1 MASSLVKVLRQ
12 GQRASGLLEQAGK
25 TLAVQKSDL
34 HTSQPAQGTLTIPER
49 LQGIPEAAVSR
60 QKIGQMI
67 YLHMLFSGPRIL
79 RDG

>member
-34 HTSQPAQGTLTIPER
+34 HTSQPAQGSLTIPER
-49 LQGIPEAAVSR
+49 LQGIPEAAVS
-60 QKIGQMI
+60 QLIVTFNLLI
-67 YLHMLFSGPRIL
+67 VTFNLLFSGPRL
-79 RDG
+79 L

>member
-34 HTSQPAQGTLTIPER
+34 HTSQPAQGSLTIPER
-49 LQGIPEAAVSR
+49 LQGIPEAAVS
-60 QKIGQMI
+60 QLIGQVVT
-67 YLHMLFSGPRIL
+67 LNLLFSGPRLL

>member
-34 HTSQPAQGTLTIPER
+34 HTSQPAQGSLTIPER
-49 LQGIPEAAVSR
+49 LQGIPEAAVS
-60 QKIGQMI
+60 QLNGKIVTFN
-67 YLHMLFSGPRIL
+67 LLFSGPWL
-79 RDG
+79 L

>member
-34 HTSQPAQGTLTIPER
+34 HTSQPAQGSLTIPER
-49 LQGIPEAAVSR
+49 LQGIPEAAVS
-60 QKIGQMI
+60 QLIGQ
-67 YLHMLFSGPRIL
+67 LLP
-79 RDG
+79 